1 MVWEKG
7 TAPGTRSR
15 TDDVA
20 VVIAG
25 GGDVGQA
32 TTRQFGATQACVVA
46 AGRTARKLEVV
57 VPEIE
62 VQGALACAA
71 RG

>member
-1 MVWEKG
+1 MVWEEA

-15 TDDVA
+15 RDDIA

-25 GGDVGQA
+25 GRDVGQA

-46 AGRTARKLEVV
+46 AGRSARKLGIV
-57 VPEIE
+57 VPEIQ
-62 VQGALACAA
+62 VQGALVCAA
-71 RG
+71 GG